1 MIQKASILNTSD
13 NSGIVTVNCFHI
25 YQKKKK
31 RVAKFGN
38 LIKISTRLVFFRS
51 VKFRK
56 RIFKAILILLRYHY
70 TKPDGST
77 IFFMKNTCIPLKRR
91 IIALNN
97 MIFGCC
103 IYNLKRKKFLMSFSS
118 II

>member
-1 MIQKASILNTSD
+1 MIQKSSILNTSD

-25 YQKKKK
+25 YQKKKIK
-31 RVAKFGN
+31 IAKFGN

-56 RIFKAILILLRYHY
+56 RIFKAIIILLKYRYN
-70 TKPDGST
+70 KPDGSVI
-77 IFFMKNTCIPLKRR
+77 IFKKNTCIPLKRR

-118 II
+118 VI